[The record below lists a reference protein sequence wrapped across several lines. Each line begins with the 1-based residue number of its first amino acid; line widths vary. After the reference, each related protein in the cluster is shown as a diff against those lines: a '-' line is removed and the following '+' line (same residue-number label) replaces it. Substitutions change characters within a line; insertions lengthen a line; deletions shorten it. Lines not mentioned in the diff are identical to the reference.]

1 MLSKAFTLIYLSSV
15 EYIYAVVADLS
26 AMFVGVIQ
34 FSSQSTSLMVDEGV
48 GIASLSVIRNPG
60 SYGRVSVLYSVA
72 AGK

>member
-1 MLSKAFTLIYLSSV
+1 
-15 EYIYAVVADLS
+15 
-26 AMFVGVIQ
+26 MFVGVIQ

-72 AGK
+72 AGKLSVLRHLYVYIYIKMSLI

>member
-1 MLSKAFTLIYLSSV
+1 
-15 EYIYAVVADLS
+15 
-26 AMFVGVIQ
+26 MFAGVIQ